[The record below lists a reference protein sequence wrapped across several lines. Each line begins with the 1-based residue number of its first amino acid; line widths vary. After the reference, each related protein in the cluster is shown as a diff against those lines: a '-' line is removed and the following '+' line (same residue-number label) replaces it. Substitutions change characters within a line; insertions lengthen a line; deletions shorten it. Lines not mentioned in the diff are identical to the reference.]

1 MKIPINDIC
10 CPVCKNEFLLKKDSK
25 GESLICSNDSCGS
38 IYSII
43 QGVPNLIPQ
52 FLDKTY
58 ETKIEKQSD
67 DDWQQA
73 YTNLLDNNKK
83 SLKNLKILKRF
94 GIFNY
99 PGNWSGIG
107 LRAYNKTSFITFHSL
122 SRRWTQFGF
131 DPKMSRTE

>member
-25 GESLICSNDSCGS
+25 GESLICPNDSCGS

-83 SLKNLKILKRF
+83 V
-94 GIFNY
+94 
-99 PGNWSGIG
+99 
-107 LRAYNKTSFITFHSL
+107 
-122 SRRWTQFGF
+122 
-131 DPKMSRTE
+131 